1 MGNLFAEAKL
11 KTALANDTYTDKKE
25 IVSKAGYLLGVDKNI
40 FDSGELLSE
49 IYEELEK
56 NQDARM
62 VRNLCFLF
70 TCIEHCYKQ
79 LQMQMVNRPQKP
91 AFNGYD
97 KGSNRSTA
105 QGRA

>member
-40 FDSGELLSE
+40 FDSGELLPE

-62 VRNLCFLF
+62 VRNLSAALRLPMR
-70 TCIEHCYKQ
+70 T
-79 LQMQMVNRPQKP
+79 QKARDMHLP
-91 AFNGYD
+91 STRGCCRISS
-97 KGSNRSTA
+97 KSTA
-105 QGRA
+105 LMPCSL

>member
-40 FDSGELLSE
+40 FDSGELLPE
-49 IYEELEK
+49 VYEELEK

-70 TCIEHCYKQ
+70 TCMLRLSGDSWSIT
-79 LQMQMVNRPQKP
+79 QKP
-91 AFNGYD
+91 RWT
-97 KGSNRSTA
+97 GS
-105 QGRA
+105 

>member
-1 MGNLFAEAKL
+1 MGNLFTEAKL

-40 FDSGELLSE
+40 FDSGELLPE

-62 VRNLCFLF
+62 VRNLCSCHQPVGAAGF
-70 TCIEHCYKQ
+70 
-79 LQMQMVNRPQKP
+79 P
-91 AFNGYD
+91 
-97 KGSNRSTA
+97 RS
-105 QGRA
+105 QRH